1 MISAPH
7 LLSPDEVGELLNV
20 NRRRVMDMYRNKQL
34 PGIKINPKTV
44 RFDPEAVD
52 KILAARSAF
61 QPRKGRVIWNIDQLC
76 DLLGLHRW
84 QIIKLVRRNF
94 IPATD
99 TGQGIY
105 LFDVTEVMSR
115 IVSCKLQFSYRPGFS
130 KSTADTKEQKQ

>member
-44 RFDPEAVD
+44 RFDPEAVE
-52 KILAARSAF
+52 
-61 QPRKGRVIWNIDQLC
+61 LC